1 MNKNISV
8 LVVLMVLIGAVIYQN
23 VSARGKET
31 LKKEQA
37 IAQQTASKPGFLAP
51 AFEIA
56 GKDGKT
62 YTVGGKREKPLMLN
76 FGASWCGPCELEA
89 PDLKNVYEKYIDD
102 FDLYGI
108 NTTDQDNLADAEKFV
123 KLYKLPFPSLFD
135 KDGKIAKQFH
145 FSGIP
150 TSFLIDRNGVVVE
163 VIRGVLSPK
172 ELERKIQTLIQG

>member
-1 MNKNISV
+1 MNKNIYV
-8 LVVLMVLIGAVIYQN
+8 FVVLLVLIGAAIFQN

-37 IAQQTASKPGFLAP
+37 IAQQTAPKPGFLAP
-51 AFEIA
+51 AFEIK

-62 YTVGGKREKPLMLN
+62 YSVGGKREKPLMLN
-76 FGASWCGPCELEA
+76 FWASWCGPCELEA
-89 PDLKNVYEKYIDD
+89 PELKNVYEKYKDD

-123 KLYKLPFPSLFD
+123 KQYKLTFPILFD
-135 KDGKIAKQFH
+135 KDGKISKQFH

-163 VIRGVLSPK
+163 VINLLTPK
-172 ELERKIQTLIQG
+172 QLEQKIKTLIKG